1 VFRHRYACFGGSRIF
16 ILERNQINILE
27 REQPRDYAAEAYL
40 KHYDDAATWVAEALD
55 GAMRNDPEFSFN
67 GHDYIGRDG
76 RSMKEFIEK
85 GVIDARRLSLSRPEL
100 TFEMRRRQHEADEFR
115 ELVAMGRGEL
125 PNTMVVVSDHPPE
138 LMYIT
143 KDLEGYRA
151 SRKQTW
157 LRVLAIR
164 PDGIMV
170 MYNQSLD
177 QSDRDGLEAMYGA
190 LGFEAE
196 PGELLGQRMHLELD
210 PDEQQYLINRL
221 TGVYD
226 RMLAAKYGGQWFAG
240 RQDNDRI
247 NTLDY
252 VNTQSDL
259 IDAFARLKMMD
270 SQAAEVFRYEFA
282 AAMEKRFRERKLINP
297 TRAIVRAVGNDI
309 YREMY
314 SAGQEARSAGKTFS
328 GCGSTVR
335 ATGGATS
342 GEGQTPSTEGDMKD
356 AGYGNKEESKKLPAT
371 IRCINCKEKVPS
383 KEVVKPKTWCCPKCK
398 YEVDVC
404 TGKVLCSGNKK

>member
-16 ILERNQINILE
+16 ILERNQTNILE
-27 REQPRDYAAEAYL
+27 RERPRDYAAEAYL

-76 RSMKEFIEK
+76 RSMKAFIEK
-85 GVIDARRLSLSRPEL
+85 GVIDARRITLSRPEL
-100 TFEMRRRQHEADEFR
+100 AFEVRRRLAELEEFK

-125 PNTMVVVSDHPPE
+125 PNTMIVVSDHPSE
-138 LMYIT
+138 LMDI
-143 KDLEGYRA
+143 DHDVGGY
-151 SRKQTW
+151 SGKRKHTW
-157 LRVLAIR
+157 LRVLAIK
-164 PDGIMV
+164 PDGKMV

-177 QSDRDGLEAMYGA
+177 QSDRDGLEAIYGA

-196 PGELLGQRMHLELD
+196 PGELLGQRMHLEFD
-210 PDEQQYLINRL
+210 SDDQQFLINRL

-240 RQDNDRI
+240 RQDSDRI

-252 VNTQSDL
+252 VKTQYDL
-259 IDAFARLKMMD
+259 VDAFARLKMTD
-270 SQAAEVFRYEFA
+270 FQAAEAMRYEFA
-282 AAMEKRFRERKLINP
+282 AAMEKRFRERNIINP
-297 TRAIVRAVGNDI
+297 TRAVLRAVGNDI

-314 SAGQEARSAGKTFS
+314 NAGQEARQAGKSFS
-328 GCGSTVR
+328 GCGVTVK
-335 ATGGATS
+335 TGSSPGGDSQAS
-342 GEGQTPSTEGDMKD
+342 STEGDLAD

-404 TGKVLCSGNKK
+404 TGKVLCSGYKK